1 MVSQIAAPRLVPG
14 TRVPMTY
21 DEFWDLDTDGG
32 PKVEWVAGEA
42 IVHMTTL
49 TRHARQNGFSFNL
62 LSGFVRIFDLG
73 EVFSDQLG
81 MDIPVRPSVRAP
93 DILFVAR
100 EHAALLQRRGLF
112 AAADLIMEFA
122 SKDSIT
128 RDYREKYEE
137 YRRAGV
143 REYII
148 VDSREGKERFVFYRL
163 DANGDYAEVPPDAE
177 GRYHSSVLPGFW
189 FNPNWF
195 WQEPLPIVEQVLFE
209 IAGDA
214 YFAWLLKQRETS
226 RSQ

>member
-1 MVSQIAAPRLVPG
+1 MVSQIAPPRLVPG

-21 DEFWDLDTDGG
+21 EAFWALDTGGG
-32 PKVEWVAGEA
+32 PKVEWVDGEA

-49 TRHARQNGFSFNL
+49 TRHARQTGFSFNL

-73 EVFSDQLG
+73 EVFADQLG

-112 AAADLIMEFA
+112 GAADLIMEFA
-122 SKDSIT
+122 SQDSIT

-148 VDSREGKERFVFYRL
+148 VDSREGKHRFVFYRL
-163 DANGDYAEVPPDAE
+163 DANGDYAEVTPDTE

-189 FNPNWF
+189 INPDWF
-195 WQEPLPIVEQVLFE
+195 WQEPLPIVEDVLFD

-214 YFAWLLKQRETS
+214 YTDWLMS
-226 RSQ
+226 RRRTTLNR